1 VAASVAL
8 GPKRGRW
15 IVTNESN
22 LSGWS
27 VASPSEIERTARALV
42 RSRDRFFSSNGWDGT
57 LVRPLILRSWER
69 CRALHV
75 DATRL
80 SAPLAVTRDAQLREV
95 REASEP
101 LMRAARGVI
110 DRLSDQL
117 VDSGYVVVLTNGAG
131 CILNVVG
138 DRAILRRLARIDF
151 VAGGDWSE
159 AAAGTNAIGTAL
171 SDRASVQLLG
181 SEHFCEGW
189 TDLTCTAVPIRDPR
203 SGDVIGVLDIT
214 GDYRLIRAHLTNLL
228 AISVLEIEERLRQ
241 LHESE
246 RGLARS
252 LNLLRPVPE
261 SGTWPRGV
269 PLQPEAPKPKPER
282 EFVDD
287 NVLLTFASG
296 SIGASLDLAAT
307 IRTVAEQ
314 TEALLK
320 AQGTAVVLF
329 PSEHETQYHVW
340 SQSAGHRDDG
350 LAAALERCE
359 APAAL
364 QERGEPIIADDIAA
378 APIFG
383 EIGAFE
389 PFRSIALLPLPT
401 ARGTIGFV
409 AAARRTV
416 TPWGF
421 ADLRR
426 AFALMS
432 GAATAIDNALL
443 FESLRKHNRHIE
455 AINAVAQLLGK
466 LLEPAEHLEEILR
479 KIVETLAFD
488 GGVLY
493 LRSGE
498 GGALERAASY
508 GVLGPF
514 AEPSGGGAHFSA
526 ALCAGTKDLGVLK
539 IFGHGGSL
547 PTFSDRATIAA
558 IAQQVAMA
566 IKNAQLLQTA
576 HEVEVLRRADR
587 LKSEFL
593 ATVSHDLR
601 SPLTAICAGIDG
613 MRDHPG
619 GAQVD
624 DGLLNT
630 IWNQADRLGRLV
642 DQLLDISQI
651 ERGGL
656 RLDCEWH
663 DLRALLDDVRE
674 GLEPLYGRDR
684 IVINVSSPHPLL
696 FVDRDRFIQMLYNL
710 VDNACKYS
718 PPHKPVTLEATWTS
732 DQITLGVVDCGPGI
746 LEREREHI
754 FKRFYRGDGAGGT
767 MRSIGLGL
775 AICRGIV
782 EAHGGT
788 IWLEGGSS
796 AGCVF
801 RVRIP
806 LRSDF
811 GWDLQ

>member
-1 VAASVAL
+1 MVLTS
-8 GPKRGRW
+8 
-15 IVTNESN
+15 ESN
-22 LSGWS
+22 LRGWS
-27 VASPSEIERTARALV
+27 VASPSEIERTARNLM
-42 RSRDRFFSSNGWDGT
+42 RFRDGFFSADDWDGT
-57 LVRPLILRSWER
+57 LVRPLILRSWQR
-69 CRALHV
+69 CRAMHV

-80 SAPLAVTRDAQLREV
+80 SAPLAITRDAQLSDIRA
-95 REASEP
+95 ASEP
-101 LMRAARGVI
+101 LMRAAREVVE
-110 DRLSDQL
+110 RLNDQL
-117 VDSGYVVVLTNGAG
+117 VDSGYVIVLTNAAG
-131 CILNVVG
+131 CILNIVG
-138 DRAILRRLARIDF
+138 DPAIQRRLARIDF
-151 VAGGDWSE
+151 VPGGDWSE

-171 SDRASVQLLG
+171 SDRRSVQLLAA
-181 SEHFCEGW
+181 EHFCDGW

-203 SGDVIGVLDIT
+203 SGAVIGVLDIT
-214 GDYRLIRAHLTNLL
+214 GDYRLIRIHLTNLL
-228 AISVLEIEERLRQ
+228 AISVLEIEERLR
-241 LHESE
+241 LLYESDN
-246 RGLARS
+246 GLARS
-252 LNLLRPVPE
+252 LSLLRPVP
-261 SGTWPRGV
+261 GNVTWPLGFISDRSV
-269 PLQPEAPKPKPER
+269 EARPER

-296 SIGASLDLAAT
+296 AIGASLDLAAT

-329 PSEHETQYHVW
+329 PNERHTQHHVW
-340 SQSAGHRDDG
+340 SQAAGHRDDV
-350 LAAALERCE
+350 LAAALERCD
-359 APAAL
+359 APAVL

-409 AAARRTV
+409 AAARRSV

-421 ADLRR
+421 GDLRR

-443 FESLRKHNRHIE
+443 FESLRQHNRHIE
-455 AINAVAQLLGK
+455 AINAVAQLLGN
-466 LLEPAEHLEEILR
+466 LLEPAEHLEEILH
-479 KIVETLAFD
+479 KIVDTLAYD

-493 LRSGE
+493 LRSSEDGT
-498 GGALERAASY
+498 LERAASY
-508 GVLGPF
+508 GEL
-514 AEPSGGGAHFSA
+514 APSARSGDYGGSHFSA
-526 ALCAGTKDLGVLK
+526 ALCAGTTDLGVLQLY
-539 IFGHGGSL
+539 GGGGSI
-547 PTFSDRATIAA
+547 PTSSDRATIAA
-558 IAQQVAMA
+558 IAQQFAMA
-566 IKNAQLLQTA
+566 LKNAQLLQTA
-576 HEVEVLRRADR
+576 REVEVLRRADR

-593 ATVSHDLR
+593 ASVSHDLR

-613 MRDHPG
+613 MLDHPG
-619 GAQVD
+619 GAKVG
-624 DGLLNT
+624 DGFLHT

-663 DLRALLDDVRE
+663 DLRSLLEDVRQ
-674 GLEPLYGRDR
+674 GVEPLYEPKR
-684 IVINVSSPHPLL
+684 IAINVLSPHPLL

-718 PPHKPVTLEATWTS
+718 PANSSVIIDATWTS
-732 DQITLGVVDCGPGI
+732 DQITLGVTDRGPGI

-754 FKRFYRGDGAGGT
+754 FKRFYRGEGAGGT
-767 MRSIGLGL
+767 TRSIGLGL

-788 IWLEGGSS
+788 IWLEEPRGIGS
-796 AGCVF
+796 VF

-806 LRSDF
+806 LRTDF
-811 GWDLQ
+811 GWDFQ